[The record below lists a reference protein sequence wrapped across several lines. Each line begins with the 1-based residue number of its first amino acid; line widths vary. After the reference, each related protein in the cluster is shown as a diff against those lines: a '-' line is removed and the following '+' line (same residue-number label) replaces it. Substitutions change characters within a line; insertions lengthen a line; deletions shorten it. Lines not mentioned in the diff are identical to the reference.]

1 MITIKDVEQI
11 KTMADDYTASQVANL
26 SKNTEW
32 LVYCGEVISQVKSIP
47 LNNMKFEDGLLYDQL
62 RQWQMQGS
70 FLESTVD
77 REVRKQQSKLEKAFN
92 KQEGI
97 ANDREE

>member
-11 KTMADDYTASQVANL
+11 KTMADEYTASQVANL

-32 LVYCGEVISQVKSIP
+32 IVFCSEVISQVKSIP
-47 LNNMKFEDGLLYDQL
+47 LNNMKFEDSSLYDQL

-70 FLESTVD
+70 FLASTVD

-97 ANDREE
+97 TNDREE